1 MTYRT
6 IFYLFFILSGSW
18 LPASGQKDWSLKSDK
33 DGISIFT
40 KDLTDSKFKAIRV
53 ECELPAS
60 LTQLVAVLMD
70 VNTAP
75 QWVYATKSCVL
86 LKQVSPSELYYYSE
100 ISVPWPAS
108 NRDFIAR
115 LIASQDPKTKVVT
128 ILGPTYPDYLP
139 AKKDIVRVSQSEGKW
154 VLKPVA
160 KNRVKVEYTLHADPG
175 GNIPAWLVNMF
186 ATRGPYESFRN
197 LKEQLKKAVYVNA
210 KLSYITD

>member
-1 MTYRT
+1 MTYRK
-6 IFYLFFILSGSW
+6 IFYIFLILSGSW
-18 LPASGQKDWSLKSDK
+18 LWASGQKDWSLKSDK

-53 ECELPAS
+53 ECELSAT

-70 VNTAP
+70 VKTATD
-75 QWVYATKSCVL
+75 WVYATKSCVL
-86 LKQVSPSELYYYSE
+86 LKQVSPAELYYYSE

-115 LIASQDPKTKVVT
+115 LMATQDPRTKVVT
-128 ILGPTYPDYLP
+128 IWGPTYPDYLP
-139 AKKDIVRVSQSEGKW
+139 VKKDIVRVSQSEGRW
-154 VLKPVA
+154 VLTPVG

-186 ATRGPYESFRN
+186 ATKGPYESFRN
-197 LKEQLKKAVYVNA
+197 LKEQLKKPVYVNA
-210 KLSYITD
+210 RLPYIID